1 MKVISY
7 GAHDE
12 DCELLSYNEREC
24 NGQCRRSWCNDYFL
38 AFFIL
43 FSFSFGNLMFCVYFF
58 NVFPTYDDKYVFVW
72 HFTLTF
78 FQ

>member
-1 MKVISY
+1 MTRTVNFSATMRGNVMVSVAGV
-7 GAHDE
+7 GAMITFWH
-12 DCELLSYNEREC
+12 
-24 NGQCRRSWCNDYFL
+24 
-38 AFFIL
+38 FFIL

>member
-1 MKVISY
+1 MTRTVNFSATMRGNVMVSVTGV
-7 GAHDE
+7 GAMITFWH
-12 DCELLSYNEREC
+12 
-24 NGQCRRSWCNDYFL
+24 
-38 AFFIL
+38 FFIL
-43 FSFSFGNLMFCVYFF
+43 FSFLFGNLMFCVYFF